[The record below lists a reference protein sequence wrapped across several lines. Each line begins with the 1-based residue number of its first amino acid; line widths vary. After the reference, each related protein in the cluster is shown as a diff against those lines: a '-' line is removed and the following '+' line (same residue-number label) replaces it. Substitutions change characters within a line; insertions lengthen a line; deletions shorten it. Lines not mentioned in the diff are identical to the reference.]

1 MRRAAAGA
9 DMHAKEDNV
18 MRRLTVFGA
27 CFFLAA
33 VLIAGMS
40 SVAQAKPSS
49 VLEGVVKAWQGKALI
64 LEMRKCMDDKT
75 YEFTVLKDGAVKMIK
90 SVPGKKDA
98 EVETTRKYNLDKV
111 KQLKAG
117 AGNAMWTI
125 VRLEE
130 LQNKAPNIR
139 AITLR
144 ENEKT
149 GELEFLVHLYHP
161 TDKTYRKTR
170 VVSAKDWTV
179 DKDEYEMT
187 DPRLE
192 AWEKPPTEGEAA
204 AGATSEG
211 KAEEPAKEAAKP
223 GAAAS
228 DKPKG
233 QAAEK

>member
-1 MRRAAAGA
+1 VRRAAAGA
-9 DMHAKEDNV
+9 DMHAKEDDV

-40 SVAQAKPSS
+40 SAAQAKPSS

-64 LEMRKCMDDKT
+64 LEIRKCMDDKT
-75 YEFTVLKDGAVKMIK
+75 YEFTVLKDGAVKMMK
-90 SVPGKKDA
+90 SEPGKKDA

-125 VRLEE
+125 MKLDE
-130 LQNKAPNIR
+130 LKGKSPNIR

-161 TDKTYRKTR
+161 TDKSYRKTR
-170 VVSAKDWTV
+170 IVYAKDWTV
-179 DKDEYEMT
+179 DKDELEMK
-187 DPRLE
+187 DPRLDV
-192 AWEKPPTEGEAA
+192 WEKTPAEGEAA
-204 AGATSEG
+204 GEASEG
-211 KAEEPAKEAAKP
+211 KAGEAGIDAAKP
-223 GAAAS
+223 AAAPS

-233 QAAEK
+233 GAEEK